1 MFCIYNK
8 DGLVQLFNLW
18 RCVWQPSKLVRLGWG
33 KMQGKSVNPIIF
45 IAIQVPRKGFIR
57 REDPFQPKEPFNHRG
72 SIPSHQDFISSRIFS
87 SGSFPP
93 SRMYSTM
100 QDPLNFN
107 PLNSNRIPPSG
118 RILSIK
124 QDSFHQAGFS
134 TSSRILYIKQ
144 DSLHQAWFSTSSRIF
159 LWSRIL
165 SIEQDPFHQA
175 GSLPSKRVLSI
186 KQDPFYQ

>member
-1 MFCIYNK
+1 
-8 DGLVQLFNLW
+8 
-18 RCVWQPSKLVRLGWG
+18 
-33 KMQGKSVNPIIF
+33 MQGKSVNLIIF

-72 SIPSHQDFISSRIFS
+72 SIPSHEDFISSRIFS

-124 QDSFHQAGFS
+124 QDSFHQADSLHQAGFS
-134 TSSRILYIKQ
+134 TSSRILYIKH
-144 DSLHQAWFSTSSRIF
+144 DSLHQAGFFYQAGSFPSSRI
-159 LWSRIL
+159 
-165 SIEQDPFHQA
+165 
-175 GSLPSKRVLSI
+175 LSI
-186 KQDPFYQ
+186 KQDPCHQKGSFPLSRILSINKGPFH

>member
-1 MFCIYNK
+1 MEMCLATFQACQAW
-8 DGLVQLFNLW
+8 G
-18 RCVWQPSKLVRLGWG
+18 G
-33 KMQGKSVNPIIF
+33 KMQGKSVNLIIF

-72 SIPSHQDFISSRIFS
+72 SIPSHEDFISSRIFS

-134 TSSRILYIKQ
+134 TSSMILYIKQ
-144 DSLHQAWFSTSSRIF
+144 DF
-159 LWSRIL
+159 
-165 SIEQDPFHQA
+165 
-175 GSLPSKRVLSI
+175 SI
-186 KQDPFYQ
+186 KQDPFHRAGSFPSSRILAIKKGPFH

>member
-1 MFCIYNK
+1 MFCFYNK

-18 RCVWQPSKLVRLGWG
+18 RCVWQPSKLVRLGE
-33 KMQGKSVNPIIF
+33 GKSVDLIIF

-124 QDSFHQAGFS
+124 QDSFHQA
-134 TSSRILYIKQ
+134 
-144 DSLHQAWFSTSSRIF
+144 DSLHQAGFFYQAGSFPSSRI
-159 LWSRIL
+159 
-165 SIEQDPFHQA
+165 
-175 GSLPSKRVLSI
+175 LSI
-186 KQDPFYQ
+186 KQDPCHQKGSFPLSRILSINKGPFH

>member
-1 MFCIYNK
+1 MFCFYNK

-18 RCVWQPSKLVRLGWG
+18 RSVWQPSKLVRLGE
-33 KMQGKSVNPIIF
+33 GKSVDLIIF

-144 DSLHQAWFSTSSRIF
+144 DSLHQA
-159 LWSRIL
+159 
-165 SIEQDPFHQA
+165 
-175 GSLPSKRVLSI
+175 
-186 KQDPFYQ
+186 

>member
-1 MFCIYNK
+1 MEMCLATFQACQA
-8 DGLVQLFNLW
+8 G
-18 RCVWQPSKLVRLGWG
+18 GG
-33 KMQGKSVNPIIF
+33 KMQGKSVNLIIF

-144 DSLHQAWFSTSSRIF
+144 DSLHQA
-159 LWSRIL
+159 
-165 SIEQDPFHQA
+165 
-175 GSLPSKRVLSI
+175 
-186 KQDPFYQ
+186 